1 MPSKVTKITTKKA
14 LSLFAKIESLPHQAV
29 NVEDIKSLCLTFI
42 QELPSSDDHAAYDRV
57 KLDALRLLLECVKQ
71 DSNSDFEDE
80 LMAVLKKED

>member
-14 LSLFAKIESLPHQAV
+14 LSLFAKIEALPHQAV